1 MGMAAGI
8 LIGFPAVLVA
18 VLIGMTILGFSVVA

>member
-1 MGMAAGI
+1 MVGSFGI

-18 VLIGMTILGFSVVA
+18 VLIGTTVVGFSVVT